1 MSLLS
6 ALALLKQLQ
15 AALSDEI
22 VRARD
27 ERTLLRTLDGK
38 ALLER
43 TVRRQQ
49 FNATTASLER
59 QLAVEV
65 ARAAA
70 VSGLKEVTIANLAEV
85 GGADGAALKDALA
98 ELRSLAAALGELD
111 VLNHHLA
118 ERTLKVVRGYTETLI
133 ARPSAYD
140 RMGRR
145 SAAGT

>member
-1 MSLLS
+1 MNLAPALS
-6 ALALLKQLQ
+6 MLKQLQ
-15 AALSDEI
+15 AALSEEI

-27 ERTLLRTLDGK
+27 ERMLLRTLDGK

-43 TVRRQQ
+43 SVRRQQ

-59 QLAVEV
+59 QLAIEV

-70 VSGLKEVTIANLAEV
+70 ATGLTEVTVGNLADV
-85 GGADGAALKDALA
+85 GGADGAKLKDALA
-98 ELRSLAAALGELD
+98 EVRSLAAALGELD

-118 ERTLKVVRGYTETLI
+118 ERTLKVVRGYTRALI

-140 RMGRR
+140 RSGRQ
-145 SAAGT
+145 AAGI